1 MAPRPTAR
9 SAILIGAGLA
19 TVLAVVAAWLFQP
32 WQLFVDTTVAD
43 APPSGLALPAPVPS
57 PTRFPDPPPS
67 PAVAPTKA
75 PPETPVKARV
85 LRTGRL
91 ISHEHETSG
100 SVKII
105 EQPDGSRLL
114 RIEDL
119 DTTSG
124 PDLRV
129 WLTAAPVIP
138 GRAGW
143 FVFDDHPHHEL
154 GKLKGNRGDQNYAIP
169 SGTDLSELEN
179 AVIWCRRFH
188 VSFGAAEL
196 SR

>member
-1 MAPRPTAR
+1 MVIAA
-9 SAILIGAGLA
+9 SA
-19 TVLAVVAAWLFQP
+19 AVAVAAWLFQP
-32 WQLFVDTTVAD
+32 WQLFVDTTV
-43 APPSGLALPAPVPS
+43 S
-57 PTRFPDPPPS
+57 DPPPS
-67 PAVAPTKA
+67 ALAAPVSASTPTPSLDSPSRPAAPQTMDPPQTIDPPRTPAKA
-75 PPETPVKARV
+75 TVVRQG
-85 LRTGRL
+85 TL

-105 EQPDGSRLL
+105 QQPDGSRVL

-119 DTTSG
+119 QTTSG

-129 WLTAAPVIP
+129 WLTAAPVVA

-143 FVFDDHPHHEL
+143 FVFDDHPHREL
-154 GKLKGNRGDQNYAIP
+154 GKLKGNRGNQNYAIP
-169 SGTDLSELEN
+169 PEADLTELEN

-196 SR
+196 SG

>member
-1 MAPRPTAR
+1 MAPRLTAR
-9 SAILIGAGLA
+9 PLLLIAASA
-19 TVLAVVAAWLFQP
+19 AVAVAAWLFQP
-32 WQLFVDTTVAD
+32 WQLLVDTTV
-43 APPSGLALPAPVPS
+43 S
-57 PTRFPDPPPS
+57 DPPPS
-67 PAVAPTKA
+67 ALAAPVPARTPTPSLTPPSRPAAPQTA
-75 PPETPVKARV
+75 DPPRTPVKATVVRQ
-85 LRTGRL
+85 GRL

-105 EQPDGSRLL
+105 EQPDGSRVL

-119 DTTSG
+119 QTTSG

-129 WLTAAPVIP
+129 WLTAAPVVA

-154 GKLKGNRGDQNYAIP
+154 GKLKGNRGNQNYAIP
-169 SGTDLSELEN
+169 PEADLTELEN

-196 SR
+196 SG